1 MWEFGIGS
9 YFHPHR
15 RKHHWFWE
23 VRKVLNCSNIDM
35 IIYKFEPCVL
45 VVLSI
50 SFFSGRWAVDLV
62 WQRRCVILSQLATCF
77 SCTGDKFAVWTP
89 FYFHSNIKV
98 CGLAG
103 QVGLAPD
110 LARLGGVVSKVEP
123 MCHLVGSKSRGQ
135 HLVLDLG
142 IQPPAICCKCYCV
155 GYPTHL
161 TVPEVY
167 RPRFIQPANYTNTWS
182 LSSNCGI
189 FQILGFAKMLTV
201 KYCSL

>member
-1 MWEFGIGS
+1 M
-9 YFHPHR
+9 
-15 RKHHWFWE
+15 
-23 VRKVLNCSNIDM
+23 
-35 IIYKFEPCVL
+35 L

-77 SCTGDKFAVWTP
+77 FCTGNKFAVWTP

-110 LARLGGVVSKVEP
+110 LARLGGVGSKVEP
-123 MCHLVGSKSRGQ
+123 MCHLVGSKSSGQ

-155 GYPTHL
+155 GYATHL
-161 TVPEVY
+161 SLSA
-167 RPRFIQPANYTNTWS
+167 RSLSPRIYSGTMPANYTNTWLLS
-182 LSSNCGI
+182 LNCGI
-189 FQILGFAKMLTV
+189 FQILGFAKMLSV
-201 KYCSL
+201 K

>member
-1 MWEFGIGS
+1 M
-9 YFHPHR
+9 
-15 RKHHWFWE
+15 
-23 VRKVLNCSNIDM
+23 
-35 IIYKFEPCVL
+35 L
-45 VVLSI
+45 VVLPI

-62 WQRRCVILSQLATCF
+62 WQRRCMILSQLATCF
-77 SCTGDKFAVWTP
+77 FCTGDKFAVWTP

-110 LARLGGVVSKVEP
+110 LARLGGVGSKVEP

-161 TVPEVY
+161 SVPKVY
-167 RPRFIQPANYTNTWS
+167 RPGFIQAQCLLTTQTHGHSHSVVAFSRYQDLQKCWLSNTVPCEVLSDTFESIQPSKTFQSQGPTSSS
-182 LSSNCGI
+182 LFEMFFLS
-189 FQILGFAKMLTV
+189 T
-201 KYCSL
+201 

>member
-1 MWEFGIGS
+1 MCLLCFQFI
-9 YFHPHR
+9 
-15 RKHHWFWE
+15 
-23 VRKVLNCSNIDM
+23 
-35 IIYKFEPCVL
+35 
-45 VVLSI
+45 
-50 SFFSGRWAVDLV
+50 FFSGRWAVDLA

-77 SCTGDKFAVWTP
+77 FCTGDKFAVWTP

-110 LARLGGVVSKVEP
+110 LARLGGVGSKVES

-155 GYPTHL
+155 CYPTHL
-161 TVPEVY
+161 SVPEVY
-167 RPRFIQPANYTNTWS
+167 RQRARIYSGTMPANNTNTWS
-182 LSSNCGI
+182 LSLSCGI
-189 FQILGFAKMLTV
+189 FQISGFAKMSTV
-201 KYCSL
+201 KYCSLWGFVWHIWVDPAIQNIPITGPFLY

>member
-1 MWEFGIGS
+1 MT
-9 YFHPHR
+9 
-15 RKHHWFWE
+15 
-23 VRKVLNCSNIDM
+23 
-35 IIYKFEPCVL
+35 
-45 VVLSI
+45 I

-77 SCTGDKFAVWTP
+77 SCTGDKFALWAP

-182 LSSNCGI
+182 LSFNCGI

>member
-1 MWEFGIGS
+1 M
-9 YFHPHR
+9 
-15 RKHHWFWE
+15 
-23 VRKVLNCSNIDM
+23 
-35 IIYKFEPCVL
+35 L

-62 WQRRCVILSQLATCF
+62 RQKRCVILSQLATCF
-77 SCTGDKFAVWTP
+77 SCAGDKFAVWAP

-135 HLVLDLG
+135 HLVLDLE

-155 GYPTHL
+155 GYPPLTQCQKFIAQDLFRHNACQLHKHMVTHSIVAFSRNKDL
-161 TVPEVY
+161 QKCWLSNIVP
-167 RPRFIQPANYTNTWS
+167 
-182 LSSNCGI
+182 C
-189 FQILGFAKMLTV
+189 M
-201 KYCSL
+201 